1 LNTDSIIKIL
11 LLEDDPAFV
20 NLLRDLLPAAV
31 NRATD
36 LRHVTRFSEA
46 RAALESTHFDV
57 ILVDLNVPDS
67 SGKATV
73 SRVLARA
80 GGSPVVV
87 LTSIDDESV
96 AVEAVREGAQDFIVK
111 AEVNR
116 RMLGRVIHYAIERKK
131 GVEAL
136 HQALADLKRSHD
148 DLKRAQL
155 QLVQSEK
162 LEAVSTFAAGV
173 AHEVKNPL
181 QTIIL
186 GVDYLSRHLG
196 SGDKTSESVLNDMAE
211 AVQRADAIIRGLME
225 FSSYNKGSVREENL
239 NIILEQALQAIQHE
253 LANHPIRVKT
263 DPAESVPPLRLDL
276 RTIKHVFINL
286 LMYCVRSMPGGG
298 TLAVRTASRR
308 LAEPLEF
315 NGRKLAHFKVGE
327 TIVLAE
333 VEYAPD
339 LPVELIPAPAGAS
352 DARKEATG
360 LGLTVLKK
368 IIELYGGVIH
378 SEQCREATQFTIVFK
393 AAKG

>member
-1 LNTDSIIKIL
+1 
-11 LLEDDPAFV
+11 LEDDAAFV

-36 LRHVTRFSEA
+36 LRHVTRLSDA
-46 RAALESTHFDV
+46 RAALERTHFDV

-96 AVEAVREGAQDFIVK
+96 AVEAVREGAQDFIIK

-131 GVEAL
+131 AVEAL
-136 HQALADLKRSHD
+136 HQALADLKQSHD
-148 DLKRAQL
+148 DLKRTQL

-196 SGDKTSESVLNDMAE
+196 SEDKTSESVLNDMAE
-211 AVQRADAIIRGLME
+211 AVQRADAIIRGLIE
-225 FSSYNKGSVREENL
+225 FSSHKKGSVKEENL
-239 NIILEQALQAIQHE
+239 NIILEQALEAIQHE
-253 LANHPIRVKT
+253 LVNHPIRVKS
-263 DPAESVPPLRLDL
+263 DLAESVPPLRLDL

-286 LMYCVRSMPGGG
+286 FMYCVRSMPEGGR
-298 TLAVRTASRR
+298 LRIRTSSRR

-315 NGRKLAHFKVGE
+315 SGRKLAHFKVSE
-327 TIVLAE
+327 TIVVAE
-333 VEYAPD
+333 VEYTADVPA
-339 LPVELIPAPAGAS
+339 ELIPAPDVAAGAP
-352 DARKEATG
+352 KEASG

-378 SEQCREATQFTIVFK
+378 SEECREASRFTIVFK